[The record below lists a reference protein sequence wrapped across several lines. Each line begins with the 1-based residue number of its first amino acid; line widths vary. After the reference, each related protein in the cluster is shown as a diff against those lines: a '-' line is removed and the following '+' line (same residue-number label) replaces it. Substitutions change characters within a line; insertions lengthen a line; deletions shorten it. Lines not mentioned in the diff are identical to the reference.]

1 LSPFNLSGTGVPVW
15 MYRMHQLMKSL
26 GQPGLIEIKNTRQVK
41 DLKTITVKLKLA
53 GLRKFRH

>member
-1 LSPFNLSGTGVPVW
+1 
-15 MYRMHQLMKSL
+15 MHQLMKSL